1 MSNIVD
7 KVDVLIIG
15 AGPAGLTAA
24 NCFNGS
30 NGLRVRVIDKKSST
44 VQTGKA
50 DGLKSISLEVL
61 DTFGI
66 GDAVRNES
74 QRVEEVV
81 LWEPDGQGGVA
92 RSMTIPDRVPEL
104 GKPREMTLD
113 QGRIEHHM
121 ASNLIRKGNVQ
132 ISWETQPVDL
142 QINHQLIADPLAY
155 PVTVLVR
162 SMANGNA
169 HIETIHARY
178 VVACDGARSWT
189 RKHLNIPL
197 TGDLTDSTW
206 GVMDAVPKTN
216 FPDIRKVCV
225 VHSAKGTVM
234 AVPREKKMVRFYIAM
249 DGPDLDVAAA
259 LNESTLTVD
268 HVVEAARSIFHPY
281 TFEVGE
287 VVWWSAYQ
295 VGQRVA
301 DEFSK
306 EDRVFL
312 AGDAVHTHSPKAGQG
327 MNTSIQDA
335 YNIGWKLRF
344 HLEQRCSRSLLTT
357 YEQERRPIAQQLIN
371 FDREYLELFA
381 NPNLEFEGFLA
392 AYKTA
397 MKFTTGIG
405 IQYGPSLIVESPVL
419 GKTGIVATALSPGM
433 RLPDF
438 QMVNQADGVPTTL
451 YHRLFMNGQFRIL
464 IFAGDISKQQLFRQY
479 LEFGEW
485 LTRFSHKNEQIEAIT
500 IHSAKR
506 TSIELMD
513 LPEAF
518 RPWNDEDG
526 WDYWR
531 VYTDDESYHDGH
543 GKAYQRCGIDRDTG
557 CVVLIRPDGYASLI
571 CKMEE
576 TSRITNFFEG
586 LRSIDSGMIAHTAR
600 L

>member
-1 MSNIVD
+1 MSNMVD

-30 NGLRVRVIDKKSST
+30 GLRVRVIDKKSGT

-66 GDAVRNES
+66 GDVIRNES
-74 QRVEEVV
+74 HRVEEVV
-81 LWEPDGQGGVA
+81 LWEPDGQEGVR

-121 ASNLIRKGNVQ
+121 VENLIRNGNVG

-142 QINHQLIADPLAY
+142 QINRQSIGDPLAS

-162 SMANGNA
+162 KNEQT
-169 HIETIHARY
+169 ETIQARY

-197 TGDLTDSTW
+197 TGDITDSTW

-234 AVPREKKMVRFYIAM
+234 AVPREKKLVRFYIAM
-249 DGPDLDVAAA
+249 DGTGLDVAAA
-259 LNESTLTVD
+259 LNKSTLTVD
-268 HVVEAARSIFHPY
+268 HVVDAARSIFHPY

-287 VVWWSAYQ
+287 VAWWSAYQ

-301 DEFSK
+301 DEFSRD
-306 EDRVFL
+306 DRVFL

-344 HLEQRCSRSLLTT
+344 HLEQSCSRSLLTT

-381 NPNLEFEGFLA
+381 NPNLDFDGFLA
-392 AYKTA
+392 ANSILS
-397 MKFTTGIG
+397 FFDRTTTCGG
-405 IQYGPSLIVESPVL
+405 EAGV
-419 GKTGIVATALSPGM
+419 VAKALSPGM

-451 YHRLFMNGQFRIL
+451 YHRLVMNGRFRIL
-464 IFAGDISKQQLFRQY
+464 VFAGDISKKHIFQRL
-479 LEFGEW
+479 LKFGQW
-485 LTRFSHKNEQIEAIT
+485 LTGFMRMHQSAEAIT

-506 TSIELMD
+506 ASIELMN
-513 LPEAF
+513 LPEVF
-518 RPWNDEDG
+518 HPWDDQDG

-543 GKAYQRCGIDRDTG
+543 GEVYERCGIDRDVG
-557 CVVLIRPDGYASLI
+557 CVVVIRPDGYCSLL
-571 CKMEE
+571 CKMDQ
-576 TSRITNFFEG
+576 TNQITDLFDG
-586 LRSIDSGMIAHTAR
+586 LHSMDSGRVTRTAR

>member
-1 MSNIVD
+1 MVDKVD

-30 NGLRVRVIDKKSST
+30 SGLRVRVIDKKSGT

-66 GDAVRNES
+66 GDVIRNES
-74 QRVEEVV
+74 HRVEEVV
-81 LWEPDGQGGVA
+81 LWEPDGQEGLTA
-92 RSMTIPDRVPEL
+92 KT
-104 GKPREMTLD
+104 
-113 QGRIEHHM
+113 GRIEHHM
-121 ASNLIRKGNVQ
+121 VANLIRNGNVG

-142 QINHQLIADPLAY
+142 QINRQLIGDPLAY

-162 SMANGNA
+162 KNERT
-169 HIETIHARY
+169 ETIQARY

-234 AVPREKKMVRFYIAM
+234 AVPREKKLVRFYIAM
-249 DGPDLDVAAA
+249 DGTGLDVAAA
-259 LNESTLTVD
+259 LNKSTLTVD
-268 HVVEAARSIFHPY
+268 HVVDAARSIFHPY

-287 VVWWSAYQ
+287 VAWWSAYQ

-301 DEFSK
+301 DEFSRD
-306 EDRVFL
+306 DRVFL

-335 YNIGWKLRF
+335 YNIGWKLRS
-344 HLEQRCSRSLLTT
+344 HLEQPCSRSLLTT

-381 NPNLEFEGFLA
+381 NPNLDFDGFLA

-405 IQYGPSLIVESPVL
+405 IQYGPSSIVQPPVV
-419 GKTGIVATALSPGM
+419 GKAGVVAKALSPGM

-451 YHRLFMNGQFRIL
+451 YHRLVMNGQFRIL
-464 IFAGDISKQQLFRQY
+464 VFAGDISKEHIFQRL
-479 LEFGEW
+479 LKFGQW
-485 LTRFSHKNEQIEAIT
+485 LTGFMRMHRSAEAII

-506 TSIELMD
+506 ASIELMN
-513 LPEAF
+513 LPEVF
-518 RPWNDEDG
+518 HPWDDQDG

-543 GKAYQRCGIDRDTG
+543 GEVYERCGIDRDVG
-557 CVVLIRPDGYASLI
+557 CVAVIRPDGYCSLL
-571 CKMEE
+571 CKMDQ
-576 TSRITNFFEG
+576 TSQITDLFDG
-586 LRSIDSGMIAHTAR
+586 LYSMDSGRVTRTAR